1 MLKEAWQKLLE
12 AAISVV
18 PISLIVIVIFGLQY
32 SFLMPSETISV
43 SMLITFLICLI
54 FLILGMAMFS
64 FGSEISMSKVGQ
76 YIGSSITKKQSIF
89 FMVIISFLLGLMIT
103 IAEPDLTVL
112 GDLLSSTINPWIL
125 KIFIGVG
132 VGIFLVI
139 GLLRIIFQQNLKIW
153 LIFFYFIVFA
163 LGCLLDGKNGEAIIS
178 IAFDS
183 GGVTTGPV
191 TVPFLLTFGAGVA
204 TVRGGK
210 NASSDSFGITGIC
223 SIGPLI
229 STMILFLCL
238 SSFTDFSQL
247 KNTIDVDTP
256 FFEVLGSTCLE
267 VLLAIVPIFLFFII
281 YQFIFIKLPIKEL
294 IKILLGFIYTYFGL
308 TIFLVAAKF
317 GLIPVGFSLGNNLG
331 DPVHGGAYNYLL
343 IILAIVI
350 GFAVV
355 LVEPGVHIL
364 NQQVEEV
371 SGGTISKYK
380 MLITLCLGVALAIVL
395 EVVRELFGSF
405 SIVYYYVP
413 LYLLSISLSF
423 AVPDIYTAIAFDS
436 GGVASGTMSSCF
448 VLPFVMGI
456 ANIVGENSGFGVIGL
471 ISAVPVICIQ
481 LLGLQATIKIRLRH
495 KMVQKQVKET
505 NDAQIIHL

>member
-1 MLKEAWQKLLE
+1 M
-12 AAISVV
+12 
-18 PISLIVIVIFGLQY
+18 
-32 SFLMPSETISV
+32 
-43 SMLITFLICLI
+43 
-54 FLILGMAMFS
+54 
-64 FGSEISMSKVGQ
+64 
-76 YIGSSITKKQSIF
+76 
-89 FMVIISFLLGLMIT
+89 
-103 IAEPDLTVL
+103 
-112 GDLLSSTINPWIL
+112 
-125 KIFIGVG
+125 
-132 VGIFLVI
+132 
-139 GLLRIIFQQNLKIW
+139 
-153 LIFFYFIVFA
+153 
-163 LGCLLDGKNGEAIIS
+163 LDGKNGEAIIS

-238 SSFTDFSQL
+238 SSVTDFSQL

-256 FFEVLGSTCLE
+256 FFEVLSSTCLE

>member
-1 MLKEAWQKLLE
+1 MLKEAWGKFLE

-43 SMLITFLICLI
+43 NMLLTFLVCLV

-64 FGSEISMSKVGQ
+64 FGSEISMTKVGQ
-76 YIGSSITKKQSIF
+76 YIGSSITKKQSII
-89 FMVIISFLLGLMIT
+89 FMVVLSFLLGAMIT

-112 GDLLSSTINPWIL
+112 GDLLSFIINPWVL
-125 KIFIGVG
+125 KTVIGAG
-132 VGIFLVI
+132 VGIFLIV
-139 GLLRIIFQQNLKIW
+139 GLLRIVFQQNLKIW

-163 LGCLLDGKNGEAIIS
+163 LGCLLDGKNGETMIS
-178 IAFDS
+178 ISFDS

-204 TVRGGK
+204 SVRGGK
-210 NASSDSFGITGIC
+210 NSSSDSFGITGIC

-229 STMILFLCL
+229 STMVLFLAI
-238 SSFTDFSQL
+238 SGFTDFSGL
-247 KNTIDVDTP
+247 KNTIDVDEP
-256 FFEVLGSTCLE
+256 FLDILSTTCLE
-267 VLLAIVPIFLFFII
+267 VLLAIVPIFVFFLI

-294 IKILLGFIYTYFGL
+294 IKIVLGFVYTYLGL
-308 TIFLVAAKF
+308 TVFLVAAKF
-317 GLIPVGFSLGNNLG
+317 GLIPVGYSLGNNLG
-331 DPVHGGAYNYLL
+331 NPIHGGAYNYLL
-343 IILAIVI
+343 IILAVVI

-364 NQQVEEV
+364 IQQVDEV
-371 SGGTISKYK
+371 SGGTISKNK

-395 EVVRELFGSF
+395 EVVRELFGDF

-481 LLGLQATIKIRLRH
+481 ALGLQAALKIRLRN
-495 KMVQKQVKET
+495 KLVQKQVRET

>member
-1 MLKEAWQKLLE
+1 MLKEAWGKLLE

-18 PISLIVIVIFGLQY
+18 PISIIVIVIFGLQY

-43 SMLITFLICLI
+43 NMLLTFLICLV

-64 FGSEISMSKVGQ
+64 FGSEISMTKVGQ
-76 YIGSSITKKQSIF
+76 YIGSSITKKQSII
-89 FMVIISFLLGLMIT
+89 FMVVLSFLLGAMIT

-112 GDLLSSTINPWIL
+112 GDLLSSFVNPWVL
-125 KIFIGVG
+125 KIVIGIG
-132 VGIFLVI
+132 VGIFLIV
-139 GLLRIIFQQNLKIW
+139 GLLRIVFQQNR
-153 LIFFYFIVFA
+153 
-163 LGCLLDGKNGEAIIS
+163 
-178 IAFDS
+178 
-183 GGVTTGPV
+183 GVTTGPV

-204 TVRGGK
+204 SVRGGK
-210 NASSDSFGITGIC
+210 NSSSDSFGITGIC

-229 STMILFLCL
+229 STMILFLAI
-238 SSFTDFSQL
+238 SGFTDFSGL
-247 KNTIDVDTP
+247 KNTIAIDRP
-256 FFEVLGSTCLE
+256 FLDILSTTCLE
-267 VLLAIVPIFLFFII
+267 VLLAIVPIFVFFLI
-281 YQFIFIKLPIKEL
+281 YQFIFIKLPSKEL
-294 IKILLGFIYTYFGL
+294 IKIVLGFVYTYLGL
-308 TIFLVAAKF
+308 TVFLVAANF
-317 GLIPVGFSLGNNLG
+317 GLIPVGYSLGNNLG
-331 DPVHGGAYNYLL
+331 NPIYGGDYNYLL
-343 IILAIVI
+343 IILAVVI

-371 SGGTISKYK
+371 SGGTISKNK

-395 EVVRELFGSF
+395 EVVRELFGDF

-481 LLGLQATIKIRLRH
+481 ALGLQATIKIRLRN
-495 KMVQKQVKET
+495 KLVQKQVRET